1 MNWVLF
7 GSCAI
12 CFPILIMFR
21 EKYKRLNIDLGSGSN
36 TNDNEKNLSG
46 DICCITADSKKVCV
60 KAKDAIEK
68 TFLNKQLIPT
78 LRIGDDIGASLLSL
92 PNPEFDKLL
101 QKVNKPTNIKEV
113 VKL

>member
-12 CFPILIMFR
+12 CLPILIMFR
-21 EKYKRLNIDLGSGSN
+21 EKYKRLNIDLGSGNN
-36 TNDNEKNLSG
+36 TSDNEKNLSG
-46 DICCITADSKKVCV
+46 DVCCMNADSKKVCL

-68 TFLNKQLIPT
+68 TFLNKQLNLT
-78 LRIGDDIGASLLSL
+78 LRIGDDIGASLWSL
-92 PNPEFDKLL
+92 PNPELDKLL
-101 QKVNKPTNIKEV
+101 QKTNKPTNIKEV